1 MGSHRMYKIVFC
13 TPALYSAGGTERV
26 VACKASFFA
35 EKLGYDVTIIVT
47 EGAGNRTFFT
57 LSDRV
62 QIINLGIN
70 FEEIW
75 RKPFLTKVVLYLKKQ
90 YQYRKRLSKLLKDI
104 APDVTITTL
113 RREINF
119 IHKIKDG
126 SLKIGE
132 LHLSRNY
139 YRGAEASE
147 LHLVKRLFVRWWR
160 SDVVRQLKKL
170 DRVVLLTDCASRE
183 WPELSNK
190 VVIADPMTLN
200 ITRCSLLNSKRVI
213 AIGRYSYEKGYD
225 LLLQIWSV
233 VEKRVP
239 DWELD
244 IYGMGDPSPY
254 VKLLTE
260 LSIDKNRCHLN
271 ACLVDVSK
279 VYRNSSILVQPSRT
293 EGFGLV
299 IVEAMAHGLPV
310 VSFDCEN
317 GPRTI
322 ITEGEDGFLVPSLNI
337 GMFAERLICLMK
349 DEKLRFAMGENG
361 RRKSMHYSLET
372 ISLQW
377 KQFLENMIQNR

>member
-1 MGSHRMYKIVFC
+1 M
-13 TPALYSAGGTERV
+13 
-26 VACKASFFA
+26 
-35 EKLGYDVTIIVT
+35 
-47 EGAGNRTFFT
+47 
-57 LSDRV
+57 
-62 QIINLGIN
+62 
-70 FEEIW
+70 
-75 RKPFLTKVVLYLKKQ
+75 
-90 YQYRKRLSKLLKDI
+90 
-104 APDVTITTL
+104 
-113 RREINF
+113 
-119 IHKIKDG
+119 
-126 SLKIGE
+126 
-132 LHLSRNY
+132 
-139 YRGAEASE
+139 
-147 LHLVKRLFVRWWR
+147 
-160 SDVVRQLKKL
+160 RQLKKL

-190 VVIADPMTLN
+190 VVIADPMTLD
-200 ITRCSLLNSKRVI
+200 ITRCSLLNSKKVI